1 MESPAYHQARHGF
14 GRYKN
19 NLEALNPYDWSSR
32 TVKDILKR
40 PEYMGYTVNFRTTS
54 KSYKEKKNIIN
65 TPDKRAVFENTQ
77 EAIVDSE
84 TWHLAQK
91 LIGTPRRSGTI
102 GEANP
107 LTGLVFC
114 ADCGAKMYNHRS
126 RPYTNQE
133 GRKIP
138 GFDGYD
144 CSTHKL
150 STRRVEGSCCSHHI
164 STKALRKLVLYTIRE
179 VSRFAIA
186 DREAFMKKVQ
196 EASVIQQE
204 QSVKEI
210 KRKLNKDK
218 YRFDELN
225 VLYKNLSESYAVGR
239 IPGDKFEA
247 LSGEYLAEQKTLESD
262 IAEAER
268 QINEFTAKK
277 SNAEGF
283 LALAEKSTDFTELT
297 TPMLNECVDKILVRA
312 SQRIGRD
319 RVQDVEIYLNFIGK
333 FDAPVEEREPT
344 AEELEQQRIK
354 QYWKDRYWK
363 VRDKEL
369 ARRKRKKQED
379 DA

>member
-1 MESPAYHQARHGF
+1 MTGAV
-14 GRYKN
+14 
-19 NLEALNPYDWSSR
+19 D

-65 TPDKRAVFENTQ
+65 TPDKWAVFENTQ

-91 LIGTPRRSGTI
+91 LIGTPRRSDTI

-126 RPYTNQE
+126 RPYTNQD

-164 STKALRKLVLYTIRE
+164 STKALRELVLYTIRE

-196 EASVIQQE
+196 EASVH
-204 QSVKEI
+204 S
-210 KRKLNKDK
+210 
-218 YRFDELN
+218 
-225 VLYKNLSESYAVGR
+225 
-239 IPGDKFEA
+239 
-247 LSGEYLAEQKTLESD
+247 
-262 IAEAER
+262 
-268 QINEFTAKK
+268 
-277 SNAEGF
+277 
-283 LALAEKSTDFTELT
+283 
-297 TPMLNECVDKILVRA
+297 
-312 SQRIGRD
+312 
-319 RVQDVEIYLNFIGK
+319 
-333 FDAPVEEREPT
+333 
-344 AEELEQQRIK
+344 
-354 QYWKDRYWK
+354 
-363 VRDKEL
+363 
-369 ARRKRKKQED
+369 ARTIR
-379 DA
+379 

>member
-144 CSTHKL
+144 CST
-150 STRRVEGSCCSHHI
+150 
-164 STKALRKLVLYTIRE
+164 
-179 VSRFAIA
+179 
-186 DREAFMKKVQ
+186 
-196 EASVIQQE
+196 
-204 QSVKEI
+204 
-210 KRKLNKDK
+210 
-218 YRFDELN
+218 
-225 VLYKNLSESYAVGR
+225 
-239 IPGDKFEA
+239 
-247 LSGEYLAEQKTLESD
+247 
-262 IAEAER
+262 
-268 QINEFTAKK
+268 QI
-277 SNAEGF
+277 
-283 LALAEKSTDFTELT
+283 
-297 TPMLNECVDKILVRA
+297 I
-312 SQRIGRD
+312 
-319 RVQDVEIYLNFIGK
+319 
-333 FDAPVEEREPT
+333 
-344 AEELEQQRIK
+344 
-354 QYWKDRYWK
+354 
-363 VRDKEL
+363 
-369 ARRKRKKQED
+369 
-379 DA
+379 

>member
-1 MESPAYHQARHGF
+1 M
-14 GRYKN
+14 
-19 NLEALNPYDWSSR
+19 
-32 TVKDILKR
+32 
-40 PEYMGYTVNFRTTS
+40 
-54 KSYKEKKNIIN
+54 
-65 TPDKRAVFENTQ
+65 FENTQ

-91 LIGTPRRSGTI
+91 LIGTPRRSDTI

-126 RPYTNQE
+126 RPYTNQD

-164 STKALRKLVLYTIRE
+164 STKALRELILYTIRE
-179 VSRFAIA
+179 VSRFAIT
-186 DREAFMKKVQ
+186 DRVAFMKKVQ

-218 YRFDELN
+218 RRFDELN
-225 VLYKNLSESYAVGR
+225 VLYKKLYESYAVGR
-239 IPGDKFEA
+239 IPEDKFEA
-247 LSGEYLAEQKTLESD
+247 LSGEYLAEQKTLEGE

-268 QINEFTAKK
+268 QINEFTANK
-277 SNAEGF
+277 SNAEAF
-283 LALAEKSTDFTELT
+283 LALAEKYTDFTELT
-297 TPMLNECVDKILVRA
+297 TPMLNEFVDKILVHA
-312 SQRIGRD
+312 PQRVGRD
-319 RVQDVEIYLNFIGK
+319 RMQDVEIYLNFIGK

-369 ARRKRKKQED
+369 ARRKRKKQEA
-379 DA
+379 DAQRAKNFPAEHEQRVSEILAEVRRDEQMFQETGNLNAAVVSVAGAPGHRNWQR